1 MLGTGLIGL
10 FYTRTLH
17 GQRNRDRV
25 HVVYSRS
32 EERAKSFCA
41 DNDVPAWTTD
51 LEEAIAHPETDTV
64 VIGLPNQL
72 HEEAVELCARHGK
85 AVLCTKPLART
96 AEEAKRMLDTV
107 EQRRRLRRLPRGSRL
122 HAQDP
127 ESGRRGSGGPDRG
140 RALGALARDA
150 PRSAQRLVLG
160 RGAGRRWADRRSRL
174 PLHRDHPLLHG
185 QGEPARGGDV
195 LDATRSSIRSRP
207 RTTRSR

>member
-25 HVVYSRS
+25 QVVYSRS
-32 EERAKSFCA
+32 EERAKAFCA
-41 DNDVPAWTTD
+41 DNDVPSWTTD

-72 HEEAVELCARHGK
+72 HEEAVELCAEHGK

-107 EQRRRLRRLPRGSRL
+107 ERAGVFAGYLEISSTRRRR
-122 HAQDP
+122 
-127 ESGRRGSGGPDRG
+127 
-140 RALGALARDA
+140 
-150 PRSAQRLVLG
+150 
-160 RGAGRRWADRRSRL
+160 
-174 PLHRDHPLLHG
+174 
-185 QGEPARGGDV
+185 
-195 LDATRSSIRSRP
+195 
-207 RTTRSR
+207 